1 MRKVLMV
8 ALVFAG
14 VLLSGC
20 MFDRSAFQEDPAIKE
35 VSVAA
40 LHFEAAST
48 DDLKV
53 VLAEHCNVTCINME
67 YQFVDTKYTV
77 YEEGGM
83 YVARDPKCI
92 CYDPYYGRTETGFG

>member
-1 MRKVLMV
+1 MRKVLIV
-8 ALVFAG
+8 TLAFAG
-14 VLLSGC
+14 LLLFGC
-20 MFDRSAFQEDPAIKE
+20 THSPFFEDPALRE

-40 LHFEAAST
+40 LHFEADTT

-67 YQFVDTKYTV
+67 YTFIDTKYTV
-77 YEEGGM
+77 YEENGM

-92 CYDPYYGRTETGFG
+92 CYDPYHERVMGKP